1 MPSNQDYLDM
11 EAILNA
17 EPVFDDDGPLFTDE
31 EWEEF
36 LFLSGQPN
44 AISNQPTVNR

>member
-1 MPSNQDYLDM
+1 MPSHLEYLAM
-11 EAILNA
+11 ESILDC
-17 EPVFDDDGPLFTDE
+17 EPVQEEDCLFTDE

-44 AISNQPTVNR
+44 AISNQPTINR